1 MCVCV
6 CALEDGKECHATY
19 SVPGSG
25 GACGQRGVCRFRA
38 KNEQVVQMLP
48 VVFGFWVKRRSL
60 AGGKAGGTHSTL
72 SRKQIEKVLN
82 VFSPSFWIHF
92 K

>member
-1 MCVCV
+1 MTVWK
-6 CALEDGKECHATY
+6 EDQARATFFQAEENVFLL
-19 SVPGSG
+19 SVDVLGESG
-25 GACGQRGVCRFRA
+25 LRGQRGVCRFRA

-82 VFSPSFWIHF
+82 VF
-92 K
+92 